1 MICRHFSESTLIIA
15 SHNRDKVHELYDL
28 LVPFVSH
35 LGMASDFSLSAPDE
49 VGDSFLTNAEIKARV
64 TAMSTGFPALGDD
77 SGLVVPSLDGQPGI
91 YSARW
96 AGPEADFDKA
106 MQRVQE
112 LLGDTKDRSA
122 SFVCALCLAWPDGH
136 TESVEAWIDGIL
148 VWPPQGQNG
157 FGYDPMFQPLGYSVT
172 FGVMTPQ
179 EKQVISHRT
188 LAVQKLI
195 TRCFDP
201 ISRRGT

>member
-1 MICRHFSESTLIIA
+1 MVCRHFSESTLIIA
-15 SHNRDKVHELYDL
+15 SHNRDKVYELYDL

-35 LGMASDFSLSAPDE
+35 LGMASDFGLSAPDE
-49 VGDSFLTNAEIKARV
+49 VGDSFLANAAIKAQV
-64 TAMSTGFPALGDD
+64 TTMNTDFPALGDD
-77 SGLVVPSLDGQPGI
+77 SGLVVSSLDGQPGI

-96 AGPEADFDKA
+96 AGPEGDFDKA

-112 LLGDTKDRSA
+112 LLGDTQDRSA

-136 TESVEAWIDGIL
+136 IESVEAQVDGIL
-148 VWPPQGQNG
+148 VWPPQGPNG

-188 LAVQKLI
+188 LAMQKLI

-201 ISRRGT
+201 I